1 MTAPAV
7 ERRRW
12 WITPLLWSLT
22 IFVGLYIACRVNETA
37 REVVLQGTGYL
48 FAFLTTPFIM
58 ETCLFIGGLGLVM
71 IINGLRME
79 RDGDDWV
86 EMEVKEEEKPTS
98 KEAS

>member
-12 WITPLLWSLT
+12 WITPLLWSLA

-37 REVVLQGTGYL
+37 REVVIQAVGYL
-48 FAFLTTPFIM
+48 FAFITTPFIL
-58 ETCLFIGGLGLVM
+58 EATLFIGGLGLVM

-86 EMEVKEEEKPTS
+86 EMEVKDEEK
-98 KEAS
+98 ER

>member
-1 MTAPAV
+1 MTTPAA

-12 WITPLLWSLT
+12 WITPLLWSLA
-22 IFVGLYIACRVNETA
+22 ILAGIIISCRVSETA
-37 REVVLQGTGYL
+37 REVVLQGAGYF

-58 ETCLFIGGLGLVM
+58 EASLFIGGLGLVM

-86 EMEVKEEEKPTS
+86 EMEVKDEEK
-98 KEAS
+98 ER